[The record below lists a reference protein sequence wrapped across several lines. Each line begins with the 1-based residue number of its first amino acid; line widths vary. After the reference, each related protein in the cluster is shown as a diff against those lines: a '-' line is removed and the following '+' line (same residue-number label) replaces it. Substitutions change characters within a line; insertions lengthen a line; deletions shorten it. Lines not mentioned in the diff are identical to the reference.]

1 MLLTFNRRPID
12 RPITDICQANAS
24 HLVAD
29 CEDGQV
35 LSLLGDAAFLGE
47 LADRL
52 VLPAHKVSELVVL
65 LVVSLLRLILA
76 QKYTHT

>member
-1 MLLTFNRRPID
+1 MTAK
-12 RPITDICQANAS
+12 CQANAS

-29 CEDGQV
+29 GKDGQV
-35 LSLLGDAAFLGE
+35 LSLLGDAALLGE

-52 VLPAHKVSELVVL
+52 VLPAHQVSELVVL